1 MRNKKRH
8 LHVVLAALLAC
19 SQMVGCAGGSSEGES
34 LENPFTKGQEEETST
49 SAADTEDTSTEAE
62 ETEGTKE
69 TKETEGTSSGDE
81 TKESGRPAGTDP
93 EQNIAQKYFELMG
106 MELADAREYFEV
118 EEDSSLT
125 PEDFDEF
132 MESVFVDSITGDR
145 LTLDQYLKDAAA
157 YGIENISSIT
167 YDPGHLIFSEEE
179 KEQANGINEDELKEM
194 LAYPYEELSERQKL
208 VFDKMYYEYLIALWG
223 GEVPDYSSQLGLTSG
238 LIPNLA
244 VTFYEY
250 IFDSEEN
257 VKTYARVMDYLPELI
272 LEVPELVN
280 KQIEELGYAPTDYM
294 LDTALD
300 AIEELME
307 TEDNPFIDGYN
318 AKIETLNLGPT
329 TNRKYEEANEQFYI
343 DEVIPAL
350 EKAYDELEALYGT
363 NPTGQGLC
371 YYEGGLDYYEYVVED
386 AVGGNMSIDELMTL
400 LDDRMS
406 ANVKKLIRYATFNS
420 DAVDQYYD
428 GVISY
433 PGNNN
438 AADIL
443 TYFVQS
449 MSRDF
454 PQYEGSSWMVSEL
467 PKSLEIDGILAYY
480 LIPRIDAT
488 DVNVIRVNASA
499 TADDPTTLFMTLAH
513 EGYPGHMLQFNVQ
526 QSCGAYSV
534 EQLLSH
540 LGYSEGW
547 AMYAEYKSL
556 DYAEISEA
564 LKNII
569 LIDSCINYDLC
580 AYIDLAVNGK
590 GWGVDEI
597 GDYLEAS
604 GFEAS
609 LAEYLLDLSVG
620 DPGALLP
627 YSVGYILTD
636 EVIEEY
642 VEDTGADYKEAYEAF
657 MSIGTA
663 PFSVVKKYM
672 GTEF

>member
-1 MRNKKRH
+1 MRNQKKH
-8 LHVVLAALLAC
+8 LCFMLAALFAC
-19 SQMVGCAGGSSEGES
+19 GQLSGCAGGSGEGEARTD
-34 LENPFTKGQEEETST
+34 PFSVEQDESSDVSET
-49 SAADTEDTSTEAE
+49 DTEKNGSTDAP
-62 ETEGTKE
+62 ET
-69 TKETEGTSSGDE
+69 DE
-81 TKESGRPAGTDP
+81 MPSTDENREDEQPVGTDP
-93 EQNIAQKYFELMG
+93 EQNPAEKYFGLMA
-106 MELADAREYFEV
+106 MELSEAREYFEV
-118 EEDSSLT
+118 EEDASLT
-125 PEDFDEF
+125 SEDFENF
-132 MESVFVDSITGDR
+132 MEEIFVESITGDR
-145 LTLDQYLKDAAA
+145 LTLDQYLKDASA
-157 YGIENISSIT
+157 YGIEDISSIT

-179 KEQANGINEDELKEM
+179 LELANGMNEDELKEM
-194 LAYPYEELSERQKL
+194 LAYPYEELSARQKL
-208 VFDKMYYEYLIALWG
+208 VFDKMYYEYLITLWG
-223 GEVPDYSSQLGLTSG
+223 GEVLDYSTQLALTSG

-244 VTFYEY
+244 ITFYEY

-257 VKTYARVMDYLPELI
+257 VRTYARVMDYLPELI
-272 LEVPELVN
+272 LEVPEQVN

-300 AIEELME
+300 AIEELLE
-307 TEDNPFIDGYN
+307 IENNPFIDGYN
-318 AKIETLNLGPT
+318 AKIETLNLGPA
-329 TNRKYEEANEQFYI
+329 TNQKYEEANKKFYI
-343 DEVIPAL
+343 EEVIPAL
-350 EKAYDELEALYGT
+350 EKAYEELEALYGM
-363 NPTGQGLC
+363 NPSGQGLC
-371 YYEGGLDYYEYVVED
+371 YYEGGLDYYEYVVEN
-386 AVGGNMSIDELMTL
+386 AVGGNLTIDELMEL
-400 LDDRMS
+400 LDERMDS
-406 ANVKKLIRYATFNS
+406 NVKKLIRYATFNP
-420 DAVDQYYD
+420 DALEQYYEGD
-428 GVISY
+428 ISY

-438 AADIL
+438 AADIV
-443 TYFVQS
+443 TYFVQN

-454 PQYEGSSWMVSEL
+454 PQYVGSSWIVSEL
-467 PKSLEIDGILAYY
+467 PKSLEIDGVLAYY

-526 QSCGAYSV
+526 QSCGAYSI
-534 EQLLSH
+534 EQIISH

-569 LIDSCINYDLC
+569 QIYECLNYDLA

-597 GDYLEAS
+597 EDYVYS
-604 GFEAS
+604 MGFDS
-609 LAEYLLDLSVG
+609 SVAEYFFDISVG
-620 DPGALLP
+620 DPGAFLP

-642 VEDTGADYKEAYEAF
+642 VEDTGADYKEACEAF
-657 MSIGTA
+657 MSVGTA

>member
-1 MRNKKRH
+1 MRKGKKH

-19 SQMVGCAGGSSEGES
+19 SQLAGCSGES
-34 LENPFTKGQEEETST
+34 GEKETLENPFTTKEQE
-49 SAADTEDTSTEAE
+49 
-62 ETEGTKE
+62 E
-69 TKETEGTSSGDE
+69 TKESNTKDTKEDE
-81 TKESGRPAGTDP
+81 TKEASTKEDGESSTDETKDGSQPVVTDP
-93 EQNIAQKYFELMG
+93 ESVAKKYFELMD
-106 MELADAREYFEV
+106 MELSEARAHFGV

-125 PEDFDEF
+125 PEDFDNF
-132 MESVFVDSITGDR
+132 METVFVESITGDR

-157 YGIENISSIT
+157 YGIEDIGSIT

-179 KEQANGINEDELKEM
+179 LEQANGMNEEELKEM
-194 LAYPYEELSERQKL
+194 LAYPYEELNERQKL
-208 VFDKMYYEYLIALWG
+208 VFDKMYYQYLIALWG
-223 GEVPDYSSQLGLTSG
+223 GEVPDYSSQLALTSG

-257 VKTYARVMDYLPELI
+257 VKTYTRVMDYLPDLI
-272 LEVPELVN
+272 LEVPEQVK
-280 KQIEELGYAPTDYM
+280 KQIDELGYAPTDYM
-294 LDTALD
+294 LDTALE

-318 AKIETLNLGPT
+318 AKIEALNLGPIT
-329 TNRKYEEANEQFYI
+329 TREYEEANEEFYI
-343 DEVIPAL
+343 SEMIPAL
-350 EKAYDELEALYGT
+350 KKAYDELEALYGT
-363 NPTGQGLC
+363 NSTGQGLC
-371 YYEGGLDYYEYVVED
+371 HYDGGLAYYEYVVED
-386 AVGGNMSIDELMTL
+386 AVGGNLSIDELMEL

-406 ANVKKLIRYATFNS
+406 ENMKKLIRYATFNP

-428 GVISY
+428 GEVSY

-443 TYFVQS
+443 TYFVQT
-449 MSRDF
+449 MGRDF

-499 TADDPTTLFMTLAH
+499 TGNDPTTLFMTLAH
-513 EGYPGHMLQFNVQ
+513 EGYPGHMMQFNVQ
-526 QSCGAYSV
+526 QSCGAYSI
-534 EQLLSH
+534 EQLISH

-597 GDYLEAS
+597 GDYLDDFGLDADLAS
-604 GFEAS
+604 D
-609 LAEYLLDLSVG
+609 LYDLSVG

-627 YSVGYILTD
+627 YSLGYILTD
-636 EVIEEY
+636 EVIQEY
-642 VEDTGADYKEAYEAF
+642 VENTGAEYKEAYEAF
-657 MSIGTA
+657 MSVGAA
-663 PFSVVKKYM
+663 PFSVVKEYM
-672 GTEF
+672 GAEF